1 MAKIS
6 VGILG
11 ATGMVGQR
19 FIQLLES
26 HPWFEITWLAASERS
41 AGQRYADAVK
51 WKLATGLP
59 ANVASMTISE
69 AAPDRSSK
77 PPRIVFAALD
87 SKIAAELE
95 PAYVAA
101 GCIVI
106 SNSSALRMDANV
118 PLLIP
123 EVNAD
128 HLALIE
134 QQASH
139 TLNGGCAVTNPN
151 CSATGLV
158 MALAPLHRA
167 FGVEQVFV
175 TTMQAVSGAGYPGV
189 ASLDILGNVVPYIG
203 GEEEKIETET
213 QKILGTIGEDGIE
226 LAPIKVSAHCN
237 RVAVEDGHTESV
249 SVKLARPAT
258 KDEIIAAW
266 RSFRG
271 EPQQLNLPS
280 APAQPIIYTDAPDR
294 PQPRLDIHLGKGM
307 SAVVGRLRP
316 CNLFDWKFTVL
327 SHNTIRGAAG
337 AAILNAELLKA
348 KGLLA

>member
-41 AGQRYADAVK
+41 AGQRYADAVR

-69 AAPDRSSK
+69 ATPDRSSK
-77 PPRIVFAALD
+77 PPRIIFAALD

-280 APAQPIIYTDAPDR
+280 APAQPIVYTDAPDR